1 MQIGD
6 PSMPSAEET
15 TRDHSEL
22 TSKRKWRIVWLVVAG
37 ILLLGIVSFLL
48 WILRQVFFL
57 VDVSSLLRVPS
68 WAVAFVKQ
76 SIAIGVLTMAVIQM
90 VRMTYPVRGIFHG
103 RRVRA
108 WLRAGIVPEARSNN
122 KSEVSSPQRDPV
134 AGAVSELLKLA
145 VTSDSRALF
154 DLSIE
159 QLCGQM
165 AAAIDPVLD
174 APTEQRE
181 LLGGLAGES
190 GMDDVNRYVT
200 AWENW
205 RDRLKGSKSQSSG
218 GNMQRLSE
226 PSKGNSQ
233 ATSEPSEIDIK
244 FLDARN
250 AVSRRIHRN
259 IDGFQI
265 LVSTNWKRML
275 RIGAVIIAGVLSCYG
290 TAEITDVRSR
300 LFFVFAGGIMGGFIA
315 TVARDIVAG
324 IEKLRR

>member
-1 MQIGD
+1 
-6 PSMPSAEET
+6 MPSAEET

-48 WILRQVFFL
+48 WILRQVFFS

-108 WLRAGIVPEARSNN
+108 WLRAGIAPEARSNN
-122 KSEVSSPQRDPV
+122 KPEVTSPQKDPV
-134 AGAVSELLKLA
+134 AELVKLA

-174 APTEQRE
+174 APLEQRA
-181 LLGGLAGES
+181 LLHGLAGES
-190 GMDDVNRYVT
+190 GVDEVNRYVT
-200 AWENW
+200 AWQNW
-205 RDRLKGSKSQSSG
+205 RNRPKESKSQSSG
-218 GNMQRLSE
+218 ADMQGLSE
-226 PSKGNSQ
+226 PSKGDSE
-233 ATSEPSEIDIK
+233 AKSEPSEIDIQ

-290 TAEITDVRSR
+290 TAEITDLRSR
-300 LFFVFAGGIMGGFIA
+300 LFFVFAGGIMAGFIA